1 MNTKEISWLG
11 IRPDGTHSRK
21 LSDTEAR
28 CVAALK
34 NHVGRPD
41 AIAAEDLVEHVFGI
55 MADQEDKRNLRHLI
69 NHLIITHRMSILCM
83 AGPGGGYYLPATP
96 EEVRAFYHAFHKR
109 AMTGLVKASRGQK
122 AAFID
127 TIEQLTLWYDA
138 PEGEALLARLT
149 PERDKDPTPAWVQ
162 LVTRHL
168 ERLSA
173 DPQKFAA
180 EIAALQDKFGDIFV
194 PRAKLQRLNALSDEL
209 QTLLKEV
216 A

>member
-1 MNTKEISWLG
+1 MNTHEISRLG
-11 IRPDGTHSRK
+11 IKPDGTHSRK
-21 LSDTEAR
+21 LTDTEAA
-28 CVAALK
+28 CVDEIK
-34 NHVGRPD
+34 RHVGRAN
-41 AIAAEDLVEHVFGI
+41 AISAADLSRHVFGSRGP
-55 MADQEDKRNLRHLI
+55 QEMRDLRHLI

-83 AGPGGGYYLPATP
+83 SGLGGGYYLPATP
-96 EEVRAFYHAFHKR
+96 EEVKDFYHAFHQR
-109 AMTGLVKASRGQK
+109 AMTGLVKAARGQK

-194 PRAKLQRLNALSDEL
+194 RRDTLAKLRSTAEQL